1 MQFYTQQHKYYCGI
15 DLHASS
21 MYLCIIDSEGNVLL
35 HKKIKTDPKAFLRAI
50 APYRDNLVVGVE
62 CVFMWYWISDLCADN
77 DISFVLGHA
86 LYMKAISGGKA
97 KNDRIDSKKL
107 AAMLRGGMFPLA
119 YAYPR
124 DMRSTRDLLRR
135 RNYFMRHRAELLTHI
150 QNTNT
155 QYNLKPMR
163 KKVAYKANRP
173 GVAEKFSIP
182 SVRKSIEAD
191 LLMTDH
197 YDALITDLE
206 LYITRNAKIHD
217 AQAFHL
223 LRSVPG
229 IGKILALVI
238 LYEVHDVS
246 RFDRVQEFASYARL
260 VKCQHSSAGKVHGTG
275 GSKIGNAHLK
285 WAFSEAAVLF
295 LRRNEKA
302 QKYKARLEKKHGKG
316 KALSIIAHKLGRA
329 VYFILQ
335 RRRPFQMD
343 KFFNN

>member
-1 MQFYTQQHKYYCGI
+1 MQFYTHQHKHYCGI

-21 MYLCIIDSEGNVLL
+21 MYLCILDSEGNVLL
-35 HKKIKTDPKAFLRAI
+35 HKKVNTTPEAFLHAI
-50 APYRDNLVVGVE
+50 APYRDDLVVGVE
-62 CVFMWYWISDLCADN
+62 CVFMWYWISDLCVEN
-77 DISFVLGHA
+77 DIAFVLGHA

-119 YAYPR
+119 YTYPR

-135 RNYFMRHRAELLTHI
+135 RNYFMRHRAELLGHI

-155 QYNLKPMR
+155 QYNQTPIL

-173 GVAEKFSIP
+173 GVAEKFSNP

-206 LYITRNAKIHD
+206 LYITNNAKIHD

-238 LYEVHDVS
+238 LYEVHDIN

-260 VKCQHSSAGKVHGTG
+260 VKCQHSSAGKIHGSG
-275 GSKIGNAHLK
+275 GRKIGNAHLK

-295 LRRNEKA
+295 LRRNPKA
-302 QKYKARLEKKHGKG
+302 QKYKAQLEKKHGKG
-316 KALSIIAHKLGRA
+316 KALSIIAHRLGRC
-329 VYFILQ
+329 VYFILK
-335 RRRPFQMD
+335 RRKPFQMA